1 MTQATVH
8 NVLVVDDEPDI
19 CELLVDALTADEL
32 RVATASSGGEA
43 IRIARKDRPDI
54 LVTDLLLGDC
64 TGLDVID
71 QLGEMLDCSIP
82 AVVITGQGDP
92 KWLSEASRRRPVELI
107 TKPLD
112 IDRLRNTIESEL
124 QRQRYYQASQ
134 QRSKK
139 LRKLAR
145 SANIEKKDME
155 RKLKETCADLTQAYR
170 TLSGKLSMQ
179 EIVLGYQNELIGAR
193 MDDDVFRSLFRTFV
207 RRSGPVFGIS
217 LVCDANAQ
225 LRIVG
230 RFGVPHPDSLE
241 FCQQLS
247 EPVVDLMLSNPQTT
261 VLDATDEADL
271 FPDTI
276 RKYLIGVNVMAVPL
290 IPSPG
295 ELIGVVIF
303 YRKGEQPFTEFDMS
317 LSEMIGPSTA
327 MAVRRND

>member
-1 MTQATVH
+1 
-8 NVLVVDDEPDI
+8 
-19 CELLVDALTADEL
+19 
-32 RVATASSGGEA
+32 
-43 IRIARKDRPDI
+43 
-54 LVTDLLLGDC
+54 
-64 TGLDVID
+64 
-71 QLGEMLDCSIP
+71 
-82 AVVITGQGDP
+82 
-92 KWLSEASRRRPVELI
+92 
-107 TKPLD
+107 
-112 IDRLRNTIESEL
+112 
-124 QRQRYYQASQ
+124 
-134 QRSKK
+134 
-139 LRKLAR
+139 
-145 SANIEKKDME
+145 
-155 RKLKETCADLTQAYR
+155 
-170 TLSGKLSMQ
+170 
-179 EIVLGYQNELIGAR
+179 